1 MNDIYQSFETAI
13 PKSTAHNADVIW
25 PMYFQPPVLSRGLP
39 LAPHA
44 WSLGTG
50 STDNA
55 VQNCTG
61 HNRCFYAC
69 TEIVGT
75 VRTHTCW
82 QQQKHMTQCFLT
94 SGFSL
99 CWAGIAI
106 TNVLVLKL
114 PLAFCVQT
122 ASAKLH
128 QVWAWSLLTEWMQ
141 KVMSV
146 SVPNWTTAYDIM
158 AHTPWRVLLIQRGML
173 YGWGEGQWQRR
184 QGHQLPRVHAYTA
197 TDK

>member
-1 MNDIYQSFETAI
+1 MSSSGTSCMVTWHRFHRQCSLELYRSQQMFLCMHRNNGYSE
-13 PKSTAHNADVIW
+13 STH
-25 PMYFQPPVLSRGLP
+25 ML
-39 LAPHA
+39 
-44 WSLGTG
+44 T
-50 STDNA
+50 
-55 VQNCTG
+55 
-61 HNRCFYAC
+61 
-69 TEIVGT
+69 
-75 VRTHTCW
+75 THTCW

-128 QVWAWSLLTEWMQ
+128 QVWVKSLLTEWMQ

-146 SVPNWTTAYDIM
+146 SVPNWTIAFDIM
-158 AHTPWRVLLIQRGML
+158 AYIPWRVLLIQRGML
-173 YGWGEGQWQRR
+173 YGWGEGQWQRWH
-184 QGHQLPRVHAYTA
+184 GHRLLRVHAYTA
-197 TDK
+197 IDK